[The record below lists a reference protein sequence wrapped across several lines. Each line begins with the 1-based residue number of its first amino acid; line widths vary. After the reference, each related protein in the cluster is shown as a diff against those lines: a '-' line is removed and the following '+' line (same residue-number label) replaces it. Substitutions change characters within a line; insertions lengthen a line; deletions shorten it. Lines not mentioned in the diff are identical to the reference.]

1 MAKSLVEAYRNRLA
15 ISESVYS
22 RDHEGAK
29 LDNNKKIVIAK
40 CLDNISKFMN
50 EAFDSNSGTQRTDM
64 GLFKKFQFYGTNA

>member
-22 RDHEGAK
+22 RAHEGAK

-64 GLFKKFQFYGTNA
+64 GLFKKFQSYGTNA